1 MALLEYVTKEA
12 FAPFGTVIE
21 HPDPAKGGVCV
32 VEREENDPWRI
43 GIYRYS
49 NHSIQQFECHPY
61 SKESFEPLKGITVLL
76 VAEHDTPEDYHAFL
90 LDKPI
95 CLKKGVWHQVLSLTE
110 VAEVKITE
118 NLEVAAEFYD
128 HEKPISIGTCI

>member
-21 HPDPAKGGVCV
+21 HPDPSKGGFCV

-61 SKESFEPLKGITVLL
+61 SKESFEPLKGRRL
-76 VAEHDTPEDYHAFL
+76 P
-90 LDKPI
+90 
-95 CLKKGVWHQVLSLTE
+95 CLSLRQ
-110 VAEVKITE
+110 A
-118 NLEVAAEFYD
+118 NLP
-128 HEKPISIGTCI
+128 EKGSLASGTFLNRSSGGKDYRKPGGCSGILRS